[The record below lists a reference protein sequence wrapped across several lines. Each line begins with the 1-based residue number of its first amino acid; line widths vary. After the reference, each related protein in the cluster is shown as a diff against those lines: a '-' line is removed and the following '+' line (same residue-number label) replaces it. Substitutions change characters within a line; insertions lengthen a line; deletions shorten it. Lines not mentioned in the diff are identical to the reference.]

1 MGRKVFISFLG
12 ASKYDLCDY
21 QKDSVSY
28 GGYVRFIQ
36 ESTLR
41 YLISIDN
48 WTEKDAA
55 YFLLTEQSEAKNWN
69 DNGHT
74 NKDGHPIIQE
84 GLQSIL
90 KRMKLPFPIIPVT
103 KLPDGNSEKE
113 IWIIFNRIFEIINEG
128 DELYFDITHGYRY
141 LPMLMLVLGS
151 YSNFLKKTNIKS
163 ITYGNYEVSD
173 CGKQPGLIMDLLPLN
188 ALQDWTYAAGQYLD
202 SGNIN
207 QLKILNERVLKPILR
222 DEKIRESGKI
232 LKGFIQS
239 LTEVVDDWVFC
250 RGININNSDH
260 TIKLKSIAN
269 QLESSI
275 IPPFNP
281 LIDKIKDSLIHFDDT
296 ATLRNG
302 FAAAEWCLQ
311 HGLYQQAATILFE
324 HTETCICVEEGIDWK
339 TEKTRNIVNIAFN
352 IEINHIPQERWNIGL
367 DTNASQR
374 DIDERVCAIKTILKN
389 EHFCEVKKTYSQL
402 QQLRN
407 DYNHSGMRNNPQSP
421 KKIQERVWSYF
432 NQIRTILQPSTT
444 LALNTIADNNILINL
459 SNHPSDQWSTEQKTA
474 SKPYQEILDIPFPSI
489 PEDADEEYI
498 SDLADEYCAKI
509 QELTKDNTA
518 TVHIMGEMT
527 LTVALIQRLKSLG
540 IECIASTSKRVVKET
555 EPGHKEVVFQ
565 FSRFRRYE

>member
-141 LPMLMLVLGS
+141 LPMLMLVLGN
-151 YSNFLKKTNIKS
+151 YSKFLKKVSIKS
-163 ITYGNYEVSD
+163 VTYGNYEVSD
-173 CGKQPGLIMDLLPLN
+173 RGKLSGLIMDLLPLN
-188 ALQDWTYAAGQYLD
+188 TLQDWTYAAGQYLD
-202 SGNIN
+202 TGSIN
-207 QLKILNERVLKPILR
+207 KLNELSEIVLKPILR
-222 DEKIRESGKI
+222 DEKKRESGKS
-232 LKGFIQS
+232 LKAFLKS
-239 LTEVVDDWVFC
+239 LSEVVDDWVFC
-250 RGININNSDH
+250 RGININNSEH
-260 TIKLKSIAN
+260 IKKLKLYSN
-269 QLESSI
+269 QLESTI
-275 IPPFNP
+275 IEPFNP
-281 LIDKIKDSLIHFDDT
+281 LIDKIKGSLIHFDNE
-296 ATLRNG
+296 ATLKNG
-302 FAAAEWCLQ
+302 FAAAEWCFQ

-324 HTETCICVEEGIDWK
+324 HIETCICIVENIDWQ
-339 TEKTRNIVNIAFN
+339 TENTRKIVNTAFN
-352 IEINHIPQERWNIGL
+352 VKDIPQEQWNLGL
-367 DTNASQR
+367 PKDASDE
-374 DIDERVCAIKTILKN
+374 DINKRIRTINKIRRNTL
-389 EHFCEVKKTYSQL
+389 FCEVEKLYSQL
-402 QQLRN
+402 KSLRN
-407 DYNHSGMRNNPQSP
+407 DYNHSGMRNGPQKP
-421 KKIQERVWSYF
+421 EDIRKRIQNYYS
-432 NQIRTILQPSTT
+432 QIRDIMQPS
-444 LALNTIADNNILINL
+444 LSLKINTHTNNQLLINL
-459 SNHPSDQWSTEQKTA
+459 SNHPSAQWSPEQKTA
-474 SKPYQEILDIPFPSI
+474 SKPYQEILDIPFPSV
-489 PEDADEEYI
+489 PEDADEQNI

-527 LTVALIQRLKSLG
+527 LTVALIQRLKSSG